1 MIIMIPIQALSPASE
16 EPIRARLKQL
26 KDYTTIHVRI
36 SKSNTQMAATIKSV
50 SIRRSAYIVDLRVWY
65 PIICFLSSCHTMS
78 WIIALNLVRWRIL
91 NRTVQSSAWI
101 PTTANMELT
110 LSFIPFHSISEHLR
124 FACTQLRH
132 CMICWGVV
140 RGQIL

>member
-50 SIRRSAYIVDLRVWY
+50 SIRRSAYIVDLRV
-65 PIICFLSSCHTMS
+65 
-78 WIIALNLVRWRIL
+78 
-91 NRTVQSSAWI
+91 
-101 PTTANMELT
+101 
-110 LSFIPFHSISEHLR
+110 
-124 FACTQLRH
+124 
-132 CMICWGVV
+132 
-140 RGQIL
+140 